1 MPEDYYKLLGVTK
14 NDSQE
19 DIRKA
24 FRKKAM
30 DYHPDR
36 NKSSDAPE
44 KFKEINEAYQVL
56 SDAQKR
62 SQYDRVGHAG
72 VNAGRNTGSPF
83 EGFETFGGFGDIFDS
98 FFGGSSRRGGNQPTR
113 GDDIYTSINL
123 SFEEAV
129 FGIEK
134 TLNITRI
141 ESCEVCNGTRAEPGT
156 SPTTCSSCNG
166 SGQVRRSQQ
175 SVFGQFTQVVGCSSC
190 EATGQ
195 IVGSPCK
202 ECAGVGLNRINRSTS
217 IEIPKGI
224 ENGMQVRLTGWGNHG
239 KNGGP
244 AGNLYVET
252 LVEDHEIFIRR
263 KFDLIYELSL
273 NMAEAAIGT
282 QIEIPTLE
290 GDGHSLKIPSG
301 TQPGDILTIKSKG
314 VPHLRGNGRGDIKVI
329 ADVQT
334 PIKLSKYQK
343 ELLQELNRSLKGEPS
358 ENQTE
363 DKTTD
368 NKLINKIKD
377 ALG

>member
-1 MPEDYYKLLGVTK
+1 MPEDYYKVLGVTK

-56 SDAQKR
+56 SDTEKR
-62 SQYDRVGHAG
+62 SQYDRFGHAG
-72 VNAGRNTGSPF
+72 VNAGRSTGSPF

-98 FFGGSSRRGGNQPTR
+98 FFGGSSRRSGNQPTR

-134 TLNITRI
+134 TLSITRI

-202 ECAGVGLNRINRSTS
+202 E
-217 IEIPKGI
+217 
-224 ENGMQVRLTGWGNHG
+224 
-239 KNGGP
+239 
-244 AGNLYVET
+244 
-252 LVEDHEIFIRR
+252 
-263 KFDLIYELSL
+263 LSL
-273 NMAEAAIGT
+273 IH
-282 QIEIPTLE
+282 I
-290 GDGHSLKIPSG
+290 
-301 TQPGDILTIKSKG
+301 
-314 VPHLRGNGRGDIKVI
+314 
-329 ADVQT
+329 
-334 PIKLSKYQK
+334 
-343 ELLQELNRSLKGEPS
+343 
-358 ENQTE
+358 
-363 DKTTD
+363 
-368 NKLINKIKD
+368 
-377 ALG
+377 

>member
-1 MPEDYYKLLGVTK
+1 MPEDYYKVLGVSK

-30 DYHPDR
+30 EYHPDR

-56 SDAQKR
+56 SDSQKR
-62 SQYDRVGHAG
+62 SQYDRFGHAG
-72 VNAGRNTGSPF
+72 VGGARGGGSPF
-83 EGFETFGGFGDIFDS
+83 DGFDTFGGFGDIFDS
-98 FFGGSSRRGGNQPTR
+98 FFGGSSRRAGNQPSR
-113 GDDIYTSINL
+113 GEDIYASINL

-134 TLNITRI
+134 TLNISRI
-141 ESCEVCNGTRAEPGT
+141 ELCDTCNGTRAKPGT
-156 SPTTCSSCNG
+156 SPDTCGTCNG

-195 IVGSPCK
+195 IVNSPCDK
-202 ECAGVGLNRINRSTS
+202 CAGVGLNRVSRSTS

-224 ENGMQVRLTGWGNHG
+224 EHGMQVRLTGWGNHG

-252 LVEDHEIFIRR
+252 IVEDHPVFIRR
-263 KFDLIYELSL
+263 KFDLLYELSL
-273 NMAEAAIGT
+273 NIAEAAIGT
-282 QIEIPTLE
+282 AIDIPTLE
-290 GDGHSLKIPSG
+290 GQSHQLKIPSG
-301 TQPGDILTIKSKG
+301 TQPGDILTIKNKG

-334 PIKLSKYQK
+334 PVKLSKYQK
-343 ELLQELNRSLKGEPS
+343 ELLKELDKSFKGTSNES
-358 ENQTE
+358 SSG
-363 DKTTD
+363 D
-368 NKLINKIKD
+368 NKIINKIKD

>member
-1 MPEDYYKLLGVTK
+1 M
-14 NDSQE
+14 
-19 DIRKA
+19 
-24 FRKKAM
+24 
-30 DYHPDR
+30 
-36 NKSSDAPE
+36 
-44 KFKEINEAYQVL
+44 
-56 SDAQKR
+56 
-62 SQYDRVGHAG
+62 
-72 VNAGRNTGSPF
+72 
-83 EGFETFGGFGDIFDS
+83 
-98 FFGGSSRRGGNQPTR
+98 
-113 GDDIYTSINL
+113 
-123 SFEEAV
+123 
-129 FGIEK
+129 
-134 TLNITRI
+134 
-141 ESCEVCNGTRAEPGT
+141 
-156 SPTTCSSCNG
+156 
-166 SGQVRRSQQ
+166 
-175 SVFGQFTQVVGCSSC
+175 
-190 EATGQ
+190 
-195 IVGSPCK
+195 
-202 ECAGVGLNRINRSTS
+202 GLNRINRSTS